1 MIDACSALR
10 EMDDWC
16 RANGA
21 TWQLASYGS
30 SYSAT
35 VIYDDGR
42 KRVERNGRTL
52 EETIDRVLDRIRG

>member
-1 MIDACSALR
+1 MVDACSALR

-16 RANGA
+16 QANRA
-21 TWQLASYGS
+21 TWQLTSYGS
-30 SYSAT
+30 AYSAT

-52 EETIDRVLDRIRG
+52 EEAIDRVLDRIRG